1 MDIRKRVVRVGIFLM
16 LLGAIV
22 FGKDAQGASG
32 KARVLLVTRGE
43 YNDSYNSLSPAP
55 ENDGENFRRVLEQAY
70 GELLAETVVT

>member
-55 ENDGENFRRVLEQAY
+55 EHV
-70 GELLAETVVT
+70 